1 MPCAPFGLT
10 ALGLNRLSF
19 QISGTKNIGG
29 SFIEAASFCISG
41 QTISTKGF
49 GPAAA
54 KATASIPPSTF
65 LSTSSLS
72 AGVANKIDMARIVVR
87 QALRLRLVPSSGE
100 MKLIENFQPE
110 CEIGNRG
117 EAGQDGR
124 NDDECSTVFG
134 ENESRQAERQENE
147 HEGRS
152 HGDHL
157 HPVAVG
163 IGVIKQKDRQEN
175 EEEAMRRHCK
185 QHARA
190 KPPVACAEIR
200 QTHSCHQKTHN
211 RL

>member
-19 QISGTKNIGG
+19 QISRTKNIGG

-72 AGVANKIDMARIVVR
+72 AGVADKIDMAKIVVR
-87 QALRLRLVPSSGE
+87 QVLRLVPSSGE
-100 MKLIENFQPE
+100 MKLIKNFQPE

-124 NDDECSTVFG
+124 NDECSTVFG

-157 HPVAVG
+157 PPVAVG
-163 IGVIKQKDRQEN
+163 IGVIEQEDRQEN
-175 EEEAMRRHCK
+175 EEEAMRR
-185 QHARA
+185 
-190 KPPVACAEIR
+190 
-200 QTHSCHQKTHN
+200 
-211 RL
+211 